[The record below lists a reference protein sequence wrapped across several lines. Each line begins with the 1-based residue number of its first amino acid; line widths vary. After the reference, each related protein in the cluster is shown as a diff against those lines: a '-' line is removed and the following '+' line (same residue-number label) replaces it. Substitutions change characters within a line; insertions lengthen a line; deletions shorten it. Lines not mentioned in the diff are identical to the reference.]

1 MELFTFPIDWETRV
15 MKGFDVIKSFAKELI
30 EILVLFIALGVLAQ
44 ITFGDKVTFFNG
56 VVSNLMGLINEFGS
70 NGLVGLIA
78 LLLIVSIYRR
88 NTTTA

>member
-1 MELFTFPIDWETRV
+1 
-15 MKGFDVIKSFAKELI
+15 MKGFDVVKSFATQLI
-30 EILVLFIALGVLAQ
+30 ELLLLFIALGVLAR

-56 VVSNLMGLINEFGS
+56 VVENLMALISQFGS

-88 NTTTA
+88 NSASA

>member
-1 MELFTFPIDWETRV
+1 

-56 VVSNLMGLINEFGS
+56 VVTNLMGLINEFGS

-78 LLLIVSIYRR
+78 LLLIVSIYKRDS
-88 NTTTA
+88 APA

>member
-1 MELFTFPIDWETRV
+1 

-44 ITFGDKVTFFNG
+44 ITFGDKVTFFDG
-56 VVSNLMGLINEFGS
+56 VVTNLMNLITQFGS

-78 LLLIVSIYRR
+78 LLLIVGIYKRSS
-88 NTTTA
+88 APA

>member
-1 MELFTFPIDWETRV
+1 

-44 ITFGDKVTFFNG
+44 ITFGDKVTFFDG
-56 VVSNLMGLINEFGS
+56 VVTNLMNLITQFGS

-78 LLLIVSIYRR
+78 LLLIVSIYKR
-88 NTTTA
+88 NSAPA

>member
-1 MELFTFPIDWETRV
+1 

-56 VVSNLMGLINEFGS
+56 VVTNLMSLINEFGS

-78 LLLIVSIYRR
+78 LLLIVSIYKR
-88 NTTTA
+88 NSAPA

>member
-1 MELFTFPIDWETRV
+1 
-15 MKGFDVIKSFAKELI
+15 MKGFDVVKSFATQLI
-30 EILVLFIALGVLAQ
+30 ELLLLFIALGVLAQ

-56 VVSNLMGLINEFGS
+56 VVENLMALISQFGS

-88 NTTTA
+88 NSASA

>member
-1 MELFTFPIDWETRV
+1 

-56 VVSNLMGLINEFGS
+56 VVTNLMGLINEFGS

-78 LLLIVSIYRR
+78 LLLIVSIYKR
-88 NTTTA
+88 NSAPA

>member
-1 MELFTFPIDWETRV
+1 
-15 MKGFDVIKSFAKELI
+15 MKGFDVVKSFATQLI
-30 EILVLFIALGVLAQ
+30 ELLLLFIALGVLAQ

-56 VVSNLMGLINEFGS
+56 VVEILMALISQFGS

-88 NTTTA
+88 NSASA